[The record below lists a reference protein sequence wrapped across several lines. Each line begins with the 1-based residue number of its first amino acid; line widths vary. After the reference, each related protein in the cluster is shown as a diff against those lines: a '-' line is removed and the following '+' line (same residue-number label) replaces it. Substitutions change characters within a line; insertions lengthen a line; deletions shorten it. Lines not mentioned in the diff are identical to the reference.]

1 MKKFKELNLE
11 EIKQAISQSETLA
24 GVLHLLECHD
34 NTFNRNSLKKIILDN
49 DIDISHLKTKTSK
62 KLYLENPKHCK
73 YCGKEIPYEKR
84 ENDFCNS
91 SCAASF
97 NNKGVCKH
105 GQKKPDHSY
114 CLNCGKE
121 ITRGR
126 HFCDNTCY
134 AEYERKQYIE
144 RWKRGEETG
153 IIGEDGIATAVR
165 KYMFEKNNNS
175 CEICGWHEVNPYTRL
190 VPLQIHH
197 IDGDCKNNSEENL
210 QLLCPNCHALT
221 ENFGSRNENCTRIDK
236 RYR

>member
-11 EIKQAISQSETLA
+11 EIKEAINQSETLA
-24 GVLHLLECHD
+24 GVLQLLECHD
-34 NTFNRNSLKKIILDN
+34 NTSNRNNLKKVILDN
-49 DIDISHLKTKTSK
+49 NINVTHLKTKTSK
-62 KLYLENPKHCK
+62 KLYLENPKYCK
-73 YCGKEIPYEKR
+73 HCGKEIPYEKR
-84 ENDFCNS
+84 ENDFCDH
-91 SCAASF
+91 SCAASY
-97 NNKGVCKH
+97 NNKGVVRNGEKL
-105 GQKKPDHSY
+105 PEYSY

-121 ITRGR
+121 INPRNKYCNNAC
-126 HFCDNTCY
+126 H

-153 IIGEDGIATAVR
+153 TIGKDDIAIAIR

-175 CEICGWHEVNPYTRL
+175 CEICGWHEVNPYTGL

-221 ENFGSRNENCTRIDK
+221 ENFGSRNKNCTRKDK
-236 RYR
+236 RVR

>member
-1 MKKFKELNLE
+1 
-11 EIKQAISQSETLA
+11 
-24 GVLHLLECHD
+24 
-34 NTFNRNSLKKIILDN
+34 LDN
-49 DIDISHLKTKTSK
+49 SIDISHLKTKTSK

-73 YCGKEIPYEKR
+73 HCGKEIPYEKR

-134 AEYERKQYIE
+134 AEYERKQYVE

-175 CEICGWHEVNPYTRL
+175 CEICGWHEVNPYTGL
-190 VPLQIHH
+190 VPL
-197 IDGDCKNNSEENL
+197 
-210 QLLCPNCHALT
+210 
-221 ENFGSRNENCTRIDK
+221 
-236 RYR
+236 

>member
-34 NTFNRNSLKKIILDN
+34 NTSNRSSLKKAILDN
-49 DIDISHLKTKTSK
+49 SIDISHLKTKTSK
-62 KLYLENPKHCK
+62 KLYLENPKYCK
-73 YCGKEIPYEKR
+73 YCGKQIPYEKR

-91 SCAASF
+91 SCSTSF

-114 CLNCGKE
+114 CLNCSKE

-126 HFCDNTCY
+126 RFCDNTCY

-144 RWKRGEETG
+144 RWKQGKETG
-153 IIGEDGIATAVR
+153 IIGEDGIATAIR
-165 KYMFEKNNNS
+165 KYIFEKHHNS
-175 CEICGWHEVNPYTRL
+175 CELCGWNEINPYTGL

-197 IDGDCKNNSEENL
+197 IDGNCKNNTEENL

-221 ENFGSRNENCTRIDK
+221 ENFGSRNNNCTRIDK

>member
-1 MKKFKELNLE
+1 M
-11 EIKQAISQSETLA
+11 
-24 GVLHLLECHD
+24 
-34 NTFNRNSLKKIILDN
+34 
-49 DIDISHLKTKTSK
+49 
-62 KLYLENPKHCK
+62 ENPKYCK
-73 YCGKEIPYEKR
+73 HCGKEIPYEKR

-97 NNKGVCKH
+97 NNKGACKH

-126 HFCDNTCY
+126 RFCDNTCY

-175 CEICGWHEVNPYTRL
+175 CEICGWHEINPYTGL
-190 VPLQIHH
+190 VPL
-197 IDGDCKNNSEENL
+197 
-210 QLLCPNCHALT
+210 
-221 ENFGSRNENCTRIDK
+221 
-236 RYR
+236 